1 MKINQSGAR
10 FSAIVGIGE
19 KIKKLSEETGQEYLF
34 LNRGVNAVCNIEL
47 NDVVK
52 QIDFN
57 SNTIQVYPPNSGFP
71 KLKNAINE
79 TYFHN
84 QTKPENITISA
95 GGMGGLD
102 LVFQTLAIDR
112 ILLPQFYWG
121 AYRNISIIRQLG
133 NETYTSLAHLN
144 DIKGG
149 FKNTAVII
157 CDPNNPVGNKYHDK
171 EILETVRKL
180 DQKGAVVI
188 FDSPYR
194 RVFYDRSDPMFSQLA
209 NFENVIVVESF
220 SKSVGLS
227 GQRLAFIHSMNSDF
241 NSELGIRILYAN
253 NGINGFAQELVFELL
268 SSPAGKKAVD
278 DFRLS
283 TVHDIELNIQYLQ
296 DHGILAEEFYQDS
309 IPMGIF
315 VIVNR
320 SEKDLLDHYIGSV
333 GLGFFTKDKKEEVA
347 DFSRICVSVPH
358 NKFVQFFKKLH
369 V

>member
-19 KIKKLSEETGQEYLF
+19 KIKKLSEESGQEYLF
-34 LNRGVNAVCNIEL
+34 LNRGVNAVCNIDL
-47 NDVVK
+47 NEVVK

-79 TYFHN
+79 TYFHGK
-84 QTKPENITISA
+84 TESGNITISA

-133 NETYTSLAHLN
+133 NETYENLAHLN
-144 DIKGG
+144 DYKGG
-149 FKNTAVII
+149 FKDTAVII
-157 CDPNNPVGNKYHDK
+157 CDPNNPVGNKYNDH
-171 EILETVRKL
+171 EILETIKKL
-180 DQKGAVVI
+180 DREGAVVI

-194 RVFYDRSDPMFSQLA
+194 RVFYDRSDPMFAEIAVL
-209 NFENVIVVESF
+209 ENVVVVESF

-227 GQRLAFIHSMNSDF
+227 GQRLAFIHSLNPEF

-253 NGINGFAQELVFELL
+253 NGINGFAQELVYELL
-268 SSPAGKKAVD
+268 STPAGKKAVD
-278 DFRLS
+278 DFRLK
-283 TVHDIELNIQYLQ
+283 TVHDIELNIQYLR
-296 DHGILAEEFYQDS
+296 DHGILAEEFYRDS
-309 IPMGIF
+309 TPMGIF

-320 SEKDLLDHYIGSV
+320 SEKELLDHYIGSV
-333 GLGFFTKDKKEEVA
+333 GLSFFTKDKKEEVA
-347 DFSRICVSVPH
+347 GFSRICVSVPH
-358 NKFVQFFKKLH
+358 EKFIRFFRKLH
-369 V
+369 D

>member
-47 NDVVK
+47 NEVVQ

-84 QTKPENITISA
+84 KTDSENITISA

-121 AYRNISIIRQLG
+121 AYRNISIIRRLG
-133 NETYTSLAHLN
+133 NETYSNLAHLN
-144 DIKGG
+144 EFAGRL
-149 FKNTAVII
+149 KNTAVII
-157 CDPNNPVGNKYHDK
+157 CDPNNPVGNKYDDK
-171 EILETVRKL
+171 DILETVRKL
-180 DQKGAVVI
+180 DREGAVVI

-194 RVFYDRSDPMFSQLA
+194 RVFFDRTDPMFSELA
-209 NFENVIVVESF
+209 RLENVVVVESF

-227 GQRLAFIHSMNSDF
+227 GQRLAFIHSVNPEF

-253 NGINGFAQELVFELL
+253 NGINGFAQELVYELL
-268 SSPAGKKAVD
+268 STPAGKKAVD
-278 DFRLS
+278 DFRHR
-283 TVHDIELNIQYLQ
+283 TVRDIELNIQYLS
-296 DHGILAEEFYQDS
+296 DHGILAEEFYRDS

-320 SEKDLLDHYIGSV
+320 SEKQLLDHHIGSV
-333 GLGFFTKDKKEEVA
+333 GLSFFTKDKKDEVA
-347 DFSRICVSVPH
+347 GFSRICVSVPH
-358 NKFVQFFKKLH
+358 EKFVQFFKKLH
-369 V
+369 E